1 MSQPKKLLKDYF
13 TEDFHTPNTEEVRE
27 YLEENFET
35 ISLYS
40 DRNYIS
46 PSTWNITGGSCFQTR
61 DTADGKFID
70 TETFKEIIGMT
81 NKSNKIKS
89 NKMPELVAGRH
100 FVKLKSD
107 EYAMVMDGYINYV
120 TLGNASTDLKIIA
133 FDPIVSLNNYEIVEV
148 FDPIM
153 EYSKHFN
160 QRDFDSGK
168 YTIWKKQE
176 KTQQQIEL
184 EALGEQI
191 AALQKQYEALKQASS
206 E

>member
-1 MSQPKKLLKDYF
+1 MSKPRKLLKDCF
-13 TEDFHTPNTEEVRE
+13 TEDFHTPNTEEVRK

-35 ISLYS
+35 ITMYS
-40 DRNYIS
+40 DKKYIS
-46 PSTWNITGGSCFQTR
+46 STTWSIRADSKFQTR
-61 DTADGKFID
+61 DRADGKFID

-81 NKSNKIKS
+81 NKSNE
-89 NKMPELVAGRH
+89 MPELVAGRH
-100 FVKLKSD
+100 FVKLKSG
-107 EYAMVMDGYINYV
+107 EYAMVMDGYWVYFNPSETGGFRNTNFTY
-120 TLGNASTDLKIIA
+120 TDHSK
-133 FDPIVSLNNYEIVEV
+133 VSCVVEV
-148 FDPIM
+148 FDCVKSHGVYFSV
-153 EYSKHFN
+153 ENLS
-160 QRDFDSGK
+160 SGK